1 MNRILVLIL
10 ASFMAACSNSPAVHA
25 KPSAPID
32 IEYSVPKNVEV
43 GDEVTTVIRFV
54 AKSNLQSLSVSASSY
69 SGLELVSGGDMT
81 EFIELQKG
89 DAREIEVK
97 ISLSDEVGYLSV
109 FATTTNALGNVQT
122 KSIAVRY
129 GTAGEATIKKMQSKS
144 LVEGAKGEKL
154 ILMPGEAR

>member
-1 MNRILVLIL
+1 MASLV
-10 ASFMAACSNSPAVHA
+10 AACSNAPAVHA
-25 KPSAPID
+25 KPTAPVE
-32 IEYSVPKNVEV
+32 IEYSVPKNVAT

-54 AKSNLQSLSVSASSY
+54 AKSNLQNLTVSASPY
-69 SGLELVSGGDMT
+69 SGLDLLSGGDMV
-81 EFIELQKG
+81 EFTNLQKG
-89 DAREIEVK
+89 DTREIEVE
-97 ISLSDEVGYLSV
+97 INLLGEVGYLSV

-129 GTAGEATIKKMQSKS
+129 GTAGEATMKKIQPKG